1 VLCYSVHK
9 ASHVPQQ
16 QPSSASGLQQCMP
29 AIDVPLLVGESVDQI
44 GMMDSDEL
52 VPSLPVCLH
61 HSYFFFSQSV
71 LTVYTALMLSC

>member
-1 VLCYSVHK
+1 
-9 ASHVPQQ
+9 
-16 QPSSASGLQQCMP
+16 MP